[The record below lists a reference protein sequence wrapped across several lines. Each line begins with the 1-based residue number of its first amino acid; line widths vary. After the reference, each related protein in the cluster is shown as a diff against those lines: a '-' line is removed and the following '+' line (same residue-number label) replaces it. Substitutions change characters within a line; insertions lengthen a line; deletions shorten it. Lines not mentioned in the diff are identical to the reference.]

1 MAPDA
6 DWASVREQR
15 SSSNTL
21 NLPRRSQSSQARAL
35 QGGWDSGQGAGPA
48 PSGKRRFWLRFGPF
62 GATSVVPPT
71 EAPGGGNSGG
81 QPPPRQHYLLAIS
94 EQQIHASCG
103 PTTPWMARRPSAGLG
118 PVRSGSRGPLW
129 TRPPSCPCHSMGSTQ
144 LHACLAGPCW
154 PSLGRRRGT
163 PHRCA
168 ADTLNPVQRSG
179 ERFVL

>member
-1 MAPDA
+1 MGAPPGS
-6 DWASVREQR
+6 SVAP
-15 SSSNTL
+15 SNTPNRSRRRQSGTWGAGNPARGPGRL
-21 NLPRRSQSSQARAL
+21 PLENDDFGSVLDHLAQLAWSPPRR
-35 QGGWDSGQGAGPA
+35 
-48 PSGKRRFWLRFGPF
+48 
-62 GATSVVPPT
+62 PP
-71 EAPGGGNSGG
+71 GGNSGG

-103 PTTPWMARRPSAGLG
+103 PTTPWMARRPSAGPG